1 MLDFIKQYWLEALF
15 TAILT
20 VFTFVGKTLYS
31 KVKKELKAYTTNQKK
46 ESEEQ
51 ALLKSALVALLH
63 DRLYFACQEYIK
75 AGEITVDDLDNLGMM
90 YEIYHALG
98 GNGTGTNLYKRC
110 CNLKI
115 RSDTN
120 AQQTQDG
127 VF

>member
-1 MLDFIKQYWLEALF
+1 MLDFIKQYWLDALF

-20 VFTFVGKTLYS
+20 VFTFAGKALYS
-31 KVKKELKAYTTNQKK
+31 KVKKELTSYTAKQKE

>member
-1 MLDFIKQYWLEALF
+1 MLDFIKQYWLDALF

-20 VFTFVGKTLYS
+20 VFTFAGKALYS
-31 KVKKELKAYTTNQKK
+31 KVKKELTSYTAKQKE

-75 AGEITVDDLDNLGMM
+75 AGEITVDDLDNLGML

-98 GNGTGTNLYKRC
+98 GNGTGTNLYNRC
-110 CNLKI
+110 CKLKI
-115 RSDTN
+115 IER
-120 AQQTQDG
+120 
-127 VF
+127 